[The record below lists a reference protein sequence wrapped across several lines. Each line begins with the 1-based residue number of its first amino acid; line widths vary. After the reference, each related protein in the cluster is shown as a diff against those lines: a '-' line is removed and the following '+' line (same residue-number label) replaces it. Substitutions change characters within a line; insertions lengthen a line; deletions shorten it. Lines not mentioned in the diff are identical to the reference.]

1 MRAFSALLLFAACS
15 AVKPIPTTPE
25 VPMSLPAPQ
34 SNAVVIVRVPSPWW
48 APNFLITGKFI
59 DSIPEYAKAPG
70 LLHKS
75 YTFSERRE
83 FGGVYLWES
92 RQAAEAW
99 FDEAWHERVRT
110 QRGVEG
116 NVRMLDAK
124 YTVPGS
130 ANFTGKELPRHGLR
144 TDAVITWV
152 SSEPSADTSK
162 LEQLAAVL
170 PSAQGLV
177 RVSFGTEQDGR
188 LGVVSVWS
196 SAAAA
201 QAYWSAERRAS
212 VSSVIGAHTLSTF
225 EAPVVLDAAL
235 AKKDSP

>member
-1 MRAFSALLLFAACS
+1 
-15 AVKPIPTTPE
+15 
-25 VPMSLPAPQ
+25 MSLPAPQ
-34 SNAVVIVRVPSPWW
+34 SNAVVIVRVPAPWW
-48 APNFLITGKFI
+48 APNFLITGRFI

-75 YTFSERRE
+75 YTFSEQRE

-92 RQAAEAW
+92 RQTAEAW
-99 FDEAWHERVRT
+99 FNEAWHERVRK

-124 YTVPGS
+124 YTVPGT
-130 ANFTGKELPRHGLR
+130 ANFTGKELPRHALR

-152 SSEPSADTSK
+152 SSEPSNESSK
-162 LEQLAAVL
+162 LELLAAVL
-170 PSAQGLV
+170 PQSPGLV

-196 SAAAA
+196 SSAAA
-201 QAYWSAERRAS
+201 QAYWTAERRAA
-212 VSSVIGAHTLSTF
+212 VSSVIGPHTLSTF
-225 EAPVVLDAAL
+225 DAPVVLDAAL
-235 AKKDSP
+235 AKQESP

>member
-1 MRAFSALLLFAACS
+1 MRAFSLLLLAACS

-99 FDEAWHERVRT
+99 FDEAWHERVRQ

-116 NVRMLDAK
+116 DVRMLDAK
-124 YTVPGS
+124 YTVPGAATFS
-130 ANFTGKELPRHGLR
+130 GKELPQHGLR

-152 SSEPSADTSK
+152 SSEPSVDASK
-162 LEQLAAVL
+162 LEPLATVL
-170 PSAQGLV
+170 PAAQGLV
-177 RVSFGTEQDGR
+177 RVSFGTERDGR

-196 SAAAA
+196 SSAAA
-201 QAYWSAERRAS
+201 QAYWTAERRAA

-225 EAPVVLDAAL
+225 DAPVVLDAAL

>member
-1 MRAFSALLLFAACS
+1 
-15 AVKPIPTTPE
+15 
-25 VPMSLPAPQ
+25 MSLPSPQ
-34 SNAVVIVRVPSPWW
+34 SNTVVIVRVPSPWW

-75 YTFSERRE
+75 YTFSEQRE

-99 FDEAWHERVRT
+99 FNEAWHERVRK
-110 QRGVEG
+110 QRGVDG

-124 YTVPGS
+124 YTLSGAAS
-130 ANFTGKELPRHGLR
+130 FTGKELPRHGLR
-144 TDAVITWV
+144 TSAVITWL
-152 SSEPSADTSK
+152 SSEPSAEVSK
-162 LEQLAAVL
+162 LEQLSAVL

-196 SAAAA
+196 SSAEA
-201 QAYWSAERRAS
+201 QAYWTTERRAA
-212 VSSVIGAHTLSTF
+212 VNSVIGSHTLSTF
-225 EAPVVLDAAL
+225 DAPVVLDAAL

>member
-1 MRAFSALLLFAACS
+1 
-15 AVKPIPTTPE
+15 
-25 VPMSLPAPQ
+25 MSLPAPQ
-34 SNAVVIVRVPSPWW
+34 SNAVVIVRVPAPWW
-48 APNFLITGKFI
+48 APNFLITGRFI

-75 YTFSERRE
+75 YTFSEQRE

-92 RQAAEAW
+92 RRAAEAW
-99 FDEAWHERVRT
+99 FNEAWHERVRK

-124 YTVPGS
+124 YTVPGT

-144 TDAVITWV
+144 TDAVITWL
-152 SSEPSADTSK
+152 SSEPSTESSK
-162 LEQLAAVL
+162 LELLATVL
-170 PSAQGLV
+170 PQSPGLV

-196 SAAAA
+196 SSAAA
-201 QAYWSAERRAS
+201 QAYWTAERRAA
-212 VSSVIGAHTLSTF
+212 VSSVIGPHTLSTF
-225 EAPVVLDAAL
+225 DAPVVLDAAV
-235 AKKDSP
+235 AKQESP